1 MCGLDDE
8 QEKAHRNSKYLY
20 KKNFKYDQMKVV
32 VAQDPE
38 CYLAAQDVQGVDRLD
53 QKWNNNQKSSSTAQF
68 LFLT

>member
-1 MCGLDDE
+1 VCGLDDE

-53 QKWNNNQKSSSTAQF
+53 QK
-68 LFLT
+68 